1 MGQKK
6 MKRKHI
12 DREMEEKKKR
22 EGKKVNNIRE
32 EQKKEE
38 EVSMI
43 RGDRK
48 NERSGKVNIQLC
60 NVFNVLFYV
69 TLRFQH

>member
-1 MGQKK
+1 MTGKW
-6 MKRKHI
+6 
-12 DREMEEKKKR
+12 KKKRR
-22 EGKKVNNIRE
+22 EGKKVKNNRE
-32 EQKKEE
+32 EQEKEE

-48 NERSGKVNIQLC
+48 NERSGKGNIQLC

>member
-1 MGQKK
+1 

-12 DREMEEKKKR
+12 DREMEEKRR

-32 EQKKEE
+32 EQEKEE

-48 NERSGKVNIQLC
+48 NERSGNGNIQLC
-60 NVFNVLFYV
+60 NVFNILFYV